1 MKNVGQQNPTNVLI
15 PTTAM
20 WIWTNVLLT
29 ALLITV
35 VVCKPDS
42 SVSVE
47 ELSCT
52 FEYDSFCGWESIS
65 TSNSSNTWKILNNV
79 TDDLEKNVLHV
90 FSGYPFIVSY
100 METNDS
106 FTSKSWSTKQI
117 QLESPLFKTTT
128 MPVITR
134 FEYITVDGAT
144 LSLVVVGQI
153 NTITIW
159 TSDMNDKEERQNG
172 TTNIWKSQIIQDLCS
187 HIFPGESIKLIF
199 VANLTTINSVAAL
212 ANIMTSLNPDLS
224 AHCPFQLPGKT
235 ETDSDESSPKYKS
248 AIVVCILLIVSL
260 VCLAMAV
267 ISHRNKKNKKV
278 QQEQKPKQEL
288 ETFDYA
294 KLENFEIG

>member
-1 MKNVGQQNPTNVLI
+1 M
-15 PTTAM
+15 
-20 WIWTNVLLT
+20 
-29 ALLITV
+29 
-35 VVCKPDS
+35 VCKSDS
-42 SVSVE
+42 SVLVE

-52 FEYDSFCGWESIS
+52 FEHDSFCGWKSVS

-79 TDDLEKNVLHV
+79 TDDLEKHVLRI

-106 FTSKSWSTKQI
+106 FTSESWSTKQI

-134 FEYITVDGAT
+134 FEYVTVDGAT

-153 NTITIW
+153 NKITIW

-172 TTNIWKSQIIQDLCS
+172 TTNIWKSQIIQDFCS

-199 VANLTTINSVAAL
+199 VANLTTINSMAAL
-212 ANIMTSLNPDLS
+212 ASIMTSLNPDLS
-224 AHCPFQLPGKT
+224 VHCPFQLPGKS
-235 ETDSDESSPKYKS
+235 ETDSDESFPKYKS
-248 AIVVCILLIVSL
+248 IIVVCILLILSL

-267 ISHRNKKNKKV
+267 ISYRNKKNKKA